1 MKDNAM
7 PSGPGIVLSFTG
19 LTLMTALFSTAS
31 ADPLKLVTDFPQGPG
46 SLEWFVV
53 NDDVMGGK
61 SSGGF
66 ELNDGNLMFTGST
79 NTLGGGFS
87 SVRSRGPRMDLSEFS
102 GIRLRVRGDG
112 RRYSWQLRTNAMYR
126 GREIGF
132 WREFETT
139 AGQWLGIDLPF
150 ADFVPKFRGN
160 KLDVAPPDPA
170 HIRGLGLMISD
181 GKDGPFAIAVDSV
194 RAYRDSEPFSL
205 GDYQWENRLLV
216 VSSSAPDEPKFARQL
231 QQVAATGRE
240 FAERDLV
247 LISLATDG
255 MSLAGKRKLDP
266 TQVEEIRAALGIDAG
281 AFAVLLVG
289 KDGTVK
295 LSKNSIVPMDDIY
308 ALIDKMPMRQHEI
321 QQD

>member
-1 MKDNAM
+1 MKDSVM

-31 ADPLKLVTDFPQGPG
+31 ADPPKLVTDFSQEPG

-53 NDDVMGGK
+53 NDDVMGGR

-79 NTLGGGFS
+79 NTRGGGFS
-87 SVRSRGPRMDLSEFS
+87 SIRSQGLQMDLSEFS

-112 RRYSWQLRTNAMYR
+112 RQYSWQLRTNAMYR
-126 GREIGF
+126 GRELGF
-132 WREFETT
+132 WSEFETT

-160 KLDVAPPDPA
+160 KLDVAPPNPA
-170 HIRGLGLMISD
+170 HIMGLGLMISD

-194 RAYRDSEPFSL
+194 QAYRESEPFSL

-216 VSSSAPDEPKFARQL
+216 VSSPAPDEPKFARQL

-240 FAERDLV
+240 FGERDLV

-255 MSLAGKRKLDP
+255 TSLAGKRKLDP
-266 TQVEEIRAALGIDAG
+266 TQVEEIRATLGIDAG

-308 ALIDKMPMRQHEI
+308 ALIDKMPMRQREI
-321 QQD
+321 QRD

>member
-1 MKDNAM
+1 M

-31 ADPLKLVTDFPQGPG
+31 AGPSKPVTDFSQEPG
-46 SLEWFVV
+46 SLEWFAV
-53 NDDVMGGK
+53 NDDVMGGR

-66 ELNDGNLMFTGST
+66 ELNDGYLMFTGST

-87 SVRSRGPRMDLSEFS
+87 SIRSRGLRMDLSEFS
-102 GIRLRVRGDG
+102 GLRLRVRGDG
-112 RRYSWQLRTNAMYR
+112 RQYSWQLRTNAMYR
-126 GREIGF
+126 GRELGF
-132 WREFETT
+132 WSEFETT
-139 AGQWLGIDLPF
+139 AGQWLRIDLPF

-160 KLDVAPPDPA
+160 KLDVAPPNPA

-194 RAYRDSEPFSL
+194 QAYRDSEPFSL

-216 VSSSAPDEPKFARQL
+216 VSSPAPDEPKFTRQL
-231 QQVAATGRE
+231 QQVAATGSE
-240 FAERDLV
+240 FGERDLV

-255 MSLAGKRKLDP
+255 TSLAGKRKLDP
-266 TQVEEIRAALGIDAG
+266 TQVEEIRVALGIDAG

-295 LSKNSIVPMDDIY
+295 LSKNTIVAMDDIY
-308 ALIDKMPMRQHEI
+308 ALIDKMPMRQREI
-321 QQD
+321 RQD

>member
-1 MKDNAM
+1 M
-7 PSGPGIVLSFTG
+7 PNGPGIVLSFTG
-19 LTLMTALFSTAS
+19 LTLMTALYSTAS
-31 ADPLKLVTDFPQGPG
+31 ADPPKLVTDFCQEQG

-53 NDDVMGGK
+53 NDDVMGGR

-66 ELNDGNLMFTGST
+66 ELNDGSLMFTGST

-87 SVRSRGPRMDLSEFS
+87 SIRSRGPRMDLSEFS

-126 GREIGF
+126 GRELGF
-132 WREFETT
+132 WSEFETT

-150 ADFVPKFRGN
+150 SRFVPKFRGN
-160 KLDVAPPDPA
+160 KLDVAPPNTA
-170 HIRGLGLMISD
+170 EVTGMGLMISD

-194 RAYRDSEPFSL
+194 QAYRGIEPFSL
-205 GDYQWENRLLV
+205 GNYQWENRLLV
-216 VSSSAPDEPKFARQL
+216 VSSPAPDEPNFAGQL

-240 FAERDLV
+240 FGERDLV

-255 MSLAGKRKLDP
+255 TSLAGERKLDP
-266 TQVEEIRAALGIDAG
+266 TQVEEIRAALGIDAE

-295 LSKNSIVPMDDIY
+295 LSKNTIVPMDDIY
-308 ALIDKMPMRQHEI
+308 ALIDKMPMRQREI
-321 QQD
+321 RRN

>member
-1 MKDNAM
+1 M

-31 ADPLKLVTDFPQGPG
+31 AGPPKLVTDFPQGPG

-53 NDDVMGGK
+53 NDDVMGGR

-66 ELNDGNLMFTGST
+66 ELNDGNLMFTGAT

-87 SVRSRGPRMDLSEFS
+87 SIRSRGPRMDLSEFS

-126 GREIGF
+126 GRELGF
-132 WREFETT
+132 WSEFETT

-194 RAYRDSEPFSL
+194 QAYRDSESFSL

-240 FAERDLV
+240 FGERDLV

-308 ALIDKMPMRQHEI
+308 ELIDKMPMRQREI
-321 QQD
+321 QRD

>member
-1 MKDNAM
+1 M

-19 LTLMTALFSTAS
+19 LILMTALFSTAS
-31 ADPLKLVTDFPQGPG
+31 AGPTKLITDFSLQPG

-53 NDDVMGGK
+53 NDDVMGGR

-66 ELNDGNLMFTGST
+66 ELNDGNLMFTGSL

-87 SVRSRGPRMDLSEFS
+87 SIRSRGPRMDLSEFS

-112 RRYSWQLRTNAMYR
+112 RQYSWQLRTNAMYR
-126 GREIGF
+126 GRELGF
-132 WREFETT
+132 WSEFETT
-139 AGQWLGIDLPF
+139 AGQWLEIDLPF

-160 KLDVAPPDPA
+160 ELEVAPPNPA
-170 HIRGLGLMISD
+170 HIGGMGLMIAD

-194 RAYRDSEPFSL
+194 QAYRDSEPFSL

-216 VSSSAPDEPKFARQL
+216 VSSPAPDEPKLARQL
-231 QQVAATGRE
+231 QQVAATGTE
-240 FAERDLV
+240 FEERDLV

-255 MSLAGKRKLDP
+255 TSLAGKRKLDP

-295 LSKNSIVPMDDIY
+295 LSKNTIVPMDDIY
-308 ALIDKMPMRQHEI
+308 ALIDKMPMRQHEMR
-321 QQD
+321 QD